1 MIDSFIWLTVGLVVG
16 ACAGLLVAALCF
28 AARDDQ

>member
-1 MIDSFIWLTVGLVVG
+1 MTIFIVAIVCLMVG

-28 AARDDQ
+28 AARDDR

>member
-1 MIDSFIWLTVGLVVG
+1 MNTLFIAIVCLIVG

-28 AARDDQ
+28 AARDDK